1 MVVKGTATYK
11 KKAGT
16 LIINEEETPAKLIW
30 NCVDPNVKS
39 LSIELNSVENLK
51 ATPPTSEKMF
61 IKIILKI
68 VEKPPPEP
76 SPTPATSEARDAS
89 PPASLPTTL
98 PPPSLSKKNE
108 LLFGFNSRETMDE
121 MKSYLQQSIAR
132 QRTTIQG
139 NTDGSIPGQNN
150 DINGSGDSTNTRAI
164 LNESGA
170 GNDEFLANLLD
181 EKKLIK
187 NTILQQKLL
196 RDNSQLRKIFT
207 NAVIKN
213 GLEPEEFWSTR
224 IYLLR
229 SFAIQ
234 NNQKRGPYN
243 VLSTIKP
250 VASSENQ
257 VNVSVTREKI
267 HEIFDQYPIV
277 RKAYDDNVPRMS
289 EGEFWSRFFSSKLF
303 RKLRGEK
310 INVHDRG
317 DIKLDKYLKFD
328 PDYDGNDSDEDDYE
342 NDISNN
348 INNSLNHHQKN
359 NLNDDQKKELEEQIA
374 KINKE
379 KEKQEKLLLNKDQ
392 KFKRRKRKLYKP
404 EITSLDNTKK
414 LGDETKKLNGEIDEE
429 IKTHYDENG
438 DLVDENGNRVKKMKY
453 IDHNKINKFID
464 IIGNEDDNS
473 TKLGNA
479 PDITMKP
486 DMNKNLV
493 SILRTMNRLSR
504 RMITNINDSKE
515 NTPEN
520 DYDDDDDEDDDD
532 DDDKEIKKG
541 EDGETLD
548 IIDGENLQDNF
559 TGDEIRHK
567 LSLQSKKDKIKEIEL
582 EFKDLEELKE
592 VEYNELNYNTRLSN
606 ILSSLIPDNLLSD
619 FLKNSSMNPTNEEF
633 YKFMHDLKISLND
646 SPIVLN
652 SILKDNK
659 KPIHDAN
666 RDIASLIKNNLKQ
679 SNQSWR
685 INKIDQLKNKKINK
699 VNENDENDDPT
710 NSTTPPP
717 NSSSSPTTTANGN
730 SSASGATATNSED
743 DYKDDVD
750 VESLGL
756 PIPLIEEL
764 RLCHTT
770 SVEFLRHFWIHFN
783 SISETTISTNE
794 NFKTELIQLR
804 KLYFSIDNCIKRCN
818 SIIENSNKD
827 FTDYSNIENN
837 NNNDKKDLVNESKII
852 LSPLLVSLNH
862 ALTTYK
868 NAIIEKNSNSSTPVP
883 TK

>member
-16 LIINEEETPAKLIW
+16 LIINEEEMPAKLIW

-39 LSIELNSVENLK
+39 LSVELNSIENLK

-68 VEKPPPEP
+68 AEKPPPEQTQP
-76 SPTPATSEARDAS
+76 PTSGTPGAGEGADGAISPTP
-89 PPASLPTTL
+89 LPTTL

-108 LLFGFNSRETMDE
+108 LLFGFNSRDTMDE

-132 QRTTIQG
+132 QRTTIDDNADG
-139 NTDGSIPGQNN
+139 NISGQH
-150 DINGSGDSTNTRAI
+150 DINSSNTRAI

-181 EKKLIK
+181 EKKLLK

-342 NDISNN
+342 NNNSSN
-348 INNSLNHHQKN
+348 INSLSQKT

-464 IIGNEDDNS
+464 VIGNEDDNS

-486 DMNKNLV
+486 DMNKNLISV
-493 SILRTMNRLSR
+493 LRTMNRLSR

-520 DYDDDDDEDDDD
+520 DYDDDDNDDDGEE
-532 DDDKEIKKG
+532 KNE

-559 TGDEIRHK
+559 TGNEIRHK
-567 LSLQSKKDKIKEIEL
+567 LSLQSKKDKIKEMEL
-582 EFKDLEELKE
+582 EFRDLEELKE

-606 ILSSLIPDNLLSD
+606 ILSSLIPDNLLSE
-619 FLKNSSMNPTNEEF
+619 FLNNSSMNPTNEEF
-633 YKFMHDLKISLND
+633 HKFMHDLKKSLID

-659 KPIHDAN
+659 KPIHDSN

-699 VNENDENDDPT
+699 IDENDENANNNNDDPT
-710 NSTTPPP
+710 KSVTPPP
-717 NSSSSPTTTANGN
+717 NSSSSPNG
-730 SSASGATATNSED
+730 SSLTVAATIAED

-756 PIPLIEEL
+756 PMSLIEEL

-827 FTDYSNIENN
+827 FADYSDENN
-837 NNNDKKDLVNESKII
+837 NEKKDLVNESKII

>member
-1 MVVKGTATYK
+1 
-11 KKAGT
+11 
-16 LIINEEETPAKLIW
+16 
-30 NCVDPNVKS
+30 
-39 LSIELNSVENLK
+39 
-51 ATPPTSEKMF
+51 
-61 IKIILKI
+61 
-68 VEKPPPEP
+68 
-76 SPTPATSEARDAS
+76 
-89 PPASLPTTL
+89 
-98 PPPSLSKKNE
+98 
-108 LLFGFNSRETMDE
+108 MDE

-132 QRTTIQG
+132 QRTTIDDNADG
-139 NTDGSIPGQNN
+139 NISGQH
-150 DINGSGDSTNTRAI
+150 DINSSNTRAI

-181 EKKLIK
+181 EKKLLK

-342 NDISNN
+342 NTNSGN
-348 INNSLNHHQKN
+348 INSQNQKN

-464 IIGNEDDNS
+464 VIGNEDDNS

-486 DMNKNLV
+486 DMNKNLISV
-493 SILRTMNRLSR
+493 LRTMNRLSR

-520 DYDDDDDEDDDD
+520 DYDDDDNDDGGENGEE
-532 DDDKEIKKG
+532 KNE

-559 TGDEIRHK
+559 TGNEIRHK
-567 LSLQSKKDKIKEIEL
+567 LSLQSKKDKIKEMEL
-582 EFKDLEELKE
+582 EFRDLEELKE

-606 ILSSLIPDNLLSD
+606 ILSSLIPDN
-619 FLKNSSMNPTNEEF
+619 F
-633 YKFMHDLKISLND
+633 KF
-646 SPIVLN
+646 
-652 SILKDNK
+652 
-659 KPIHDAN
+659 
-666 RDIASLIKNNLKQ
+666 
-679 SNQSWR
+679 
-685 INKIDQLKNKKINK
+685 
-699 VNENDENDDPT
+699 
-710 NSTTPPP
+710 
-717 NSSSSPTTTANGN
+717 
-730 SSASGATATNSED
+730 
-743 DYKDDVD
+743 
-750 VESLGL
+750 
-756 PIPLIEEL
+756 
-764 RLCHTT
+764 
-770 SVEFLRHFWIHFN
+770 
-783 SISETTISTNE
+783 
-794 NFKTELIQLR
+794 NFKR
-804 KLYFSIDNCIKRCN
+804 
-818 SIIENSNKD
+818 
-827 FTDYSNIENN
+827 
-837 NNNDKKDLVNESKII
+837 
-852 LSPLLVSLNH
+852 
-862 ALTTYK
+862 
-868 NAIIEKNSNSSTPVP
+868 
-883 TK
+883 

>member
-16 LIINEEETPAKLIW
+16 LIINEEEMPAKLIW

-39 LSIELNSVENLK
+39 LSVELNSIENLK

-68 VEKPPPEP
+68 VEKPPPEQTQP
-76 SPTPATSEARDAS
+76 PTSGTPGAGEGADGAISPAP
-89 PPASLPTTL
+89 LPTTL

-108 LLFGFNSRETMDE
+108 LLFGFNSRDTMDE

-132 QRTTIQG
+132 QRTTIDDNADG
-139 NTDGSIPGQNN
+139 NISGQH
-150 DINGSGDSTNTRAI
+150 DINSSNTRAI

-181 EKKLIK
+181 EKKLLK

-342 NDISNN
+342 NTNSGN
-348 INNSLNHHQKN
+348 INSQNQKN

-464 IIGNEDDNS
+464 VIGNEDDNS

-486 DMNKNLV
+486 DMNKNLISV
-493 SILRTMNRLSR
+493 LRTMNRLSR

-520 DYDDDDDEDDDD
+520 DYDDDDNDDGGENGEE
-532 DDDKEIKKG
+532 KNE

-559 TGDEIRHK
+559 TGNEIRHK
-567 LSLQSKKDKIKEIEL
+567 LSLQSKKDKIKEMEL
-582 EFKDLEELKE
+582 EFRDLEELKE

-606 ILSSLIPDNLLSD
+606 ILSSLIPDKLLSE
-619 FLKNSSMNPTNEEF
+619 FLNSSSMNPTNEEF
-633 YKFMHDLKISLND
+633 HKFMHDLKKSLID
-646 SPIVLN
+646 SPIVLS

-659 KPIHDAN
+659 KPIHDSN

-699 VNENDENDDPT
+699 IDENDENANNNNDDPT
-710 NSTTPPP
+710 KSATPPP
-717 NSSSSPTTTANGN
+717 SSSPTGN
-730 SSASGATATNSED
+730 SLTVAATIAED

-756 PIPLIEEL
+756 PMSLIEEL

-827 FTDYSNIENN
+827 FADYSDENN
-837 NNNDKKDLVNESKII
+837 NEKKDLVNESKII